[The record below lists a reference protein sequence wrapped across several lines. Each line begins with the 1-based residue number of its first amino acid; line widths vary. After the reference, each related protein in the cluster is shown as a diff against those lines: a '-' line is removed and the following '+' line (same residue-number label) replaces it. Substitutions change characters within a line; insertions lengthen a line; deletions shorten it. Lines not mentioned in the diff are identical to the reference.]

1 MLSPE
6 VTGKPTDTEPI
17 QQTPSLPEVAPQA
30 AVPSAPQTPDK
41 KVSALSCSDMDVKMP
56 LSQPEEHRPAESA
69 LILVVPE
76 SAVGLGLSS
85 SMLHEVDYSVST
97 ESRDVSVTSSPEAH
111 LTGLGPK
118 VVTVKKMA

>member
-1 MLSPE
+1 
-6 VTGKPTDTEPI
+6 
-17 QQTPSLPEVAPQA
+17 
-30 AVPSAPQTPDK
+30 
-41 KVSALSCSDMDVKMP
+41 MP